1 MACYGKQLTMRYFL
15 TILILFPFV
24 SLAQNVSFIVSG
36 DTLFAVDP
44 STGDRRQLTKTIP
57 PQLNQAGKVLGT
69 NGASF
74 VWQDPPEAG
83 PHTHII
89 GEVTGLQAALDN
101 KADAS
106 HSHAIGEVTGLQAAI
121 DAKAPI
127 NSPTFTGT
135 VSGITKAMVGLAN
148 VDNTADADKPVSTA
162 TQTALN
168 LKQTVPTAGIG
179 LGGSVNQA
187 GNKGNAVTLNKQ
199 YGRITMVN
207 SALAAAAEVS
217 FTVNNSTVS
226 ATDVVIVNMQSV
238 GTAAAYLISVGAVS
252 NGSFV
257 ITVSNASAGSLS
269 QAIVLNFTVIKSVI
283 D

>member
-1 MACYGKQLTMRYFL
+1 MKKLL
-15 TILILFPFV
+15 IILLLSPLFCIG
-24 SLAQNVSFIVSG
+24 QNVSFIVSG
-36 DTLFAVDP
+36 DTLFASNP
-44 STGDRRQLTKTIP
+44 STGERRQLTKTIP
-57 PQLNQAGKVLGT
+57 TQVGQSGKVLGT
-69 NGASF
+69 NGSVF
-74 VWQDPPEAG
+74 VWQDPPTAG
-83 PHTHII
+83 AHNHPI
-89 GEVTGLQAALDN
+89 GEVTGLQAALDG
-101 KADAS
+101 KADVS
-106 HSHAIGEVTGLQAAI
+106 HAHAIGEVTGLQAAL
-121 DAKAPI
+121 DAKAPLA
-127 NSPTFTGT
+127 NPTFTGT

-168 LKQTVPTAGIG
+168 LKQTVPTSGLG
-179 LGGSVNQA
+179 LGGSVSQA
-187 GNKGNAVTLNKQ
+187 GNKGTAVTLNKQ

-207 SALAAAAEVS
+207 SALAAAAEIS

-269 QAIVLNFTVIKSVI
+269 QAIVLNFCVIKSVI